1 MYFFEFKLS
10 IDNIIEKIN
19 DIKKVYYRFIES
31 FENIKTTQGFNIN
44 YNFKN
49 LILACNKNISD
60 VKNKI
65 NQNKMKENIIY
76 SNPQVGMSL
85 IFRINNKII
94 NINNKIE

>member
-44 YNFKN
+44 YNF
-49 LILACNKNISD
+49 IIYP
-60 VKNKI
+60 KNKTHLYCGF
-65 NQNKMKENIIY
+65 E
-76 SNPQVGMSL
+76 
-85 IFRINNKII
+85 
-94 NINNKIE
+94 